1 MSTIESSRNSSGDE
15 ARSAGTTKKPYQ
27 KPAFRYEQVFVTSAL
42 TCSKTGAVGQCKLGT
57 LSAS

>member
-1 MSTIESSRNSSGDE
+1 MSTIESSSNSSGDE

-27 KPAFRYEQVFVTSAL
+27 KPGFRYEQVFVTSAL
-42 TCSKTGAVGQCKLGT
+42 TCTKTGTVGLCKLGT

>member
-1 MSTIESSRNSSGDE
+1 MDMNHSPGGETNP
-15 ARSAGTTKKPYQ
+15 ATLKKPYE
-27 KPAFRYEQVFVTSAL
+27 KPSFRYEQVFVTSAL